1 MILFLILILKSVSF
15 ELHVQEPFF
24 TQLKDG
30 LKTIEGRCASDKYNR
45 IELGNL
51 ILLNK
56 SVVFEVQGVRRYPSF
71 FNMLE
76 TENLGE
82 VLPGVES
89 VEEGVKIYRRFYTEE
104 KEQTNG
110 VLAITVSKLP
120 VQPYTSLASLFSGL
134 SYEGI
139 QGLLGLMHTIGTVP
153 NALPPPRSILLASF
167 NLPCNPNENAL
178 TDGARALAKHA
189 SRSSSGY
196 WGSLVGNDSN
206 KNKLAMDV
214 INNLIEHCC
223 WMNIHIVPPHG
234 NVFEIRVADGYGA
247 RWTEDGSKFI
257 GFLEPY
263 MQDGRSKG
271 WKH

>member
-1 MILFLILILKSVSF
+1 
-15 ELHVQEPFF
+15 
-24 TQLKDG
+24 
-30 LKTIEGRCASDKYNR
+30 
-45 IELGNL
+45 
-51 ILLNK
+51 
-56 SVVFEVQGVRRYPSF
+56 
-71 FNMLE
+71 MLE

-167 NLPCNPNENAL
+167 NLPCNPN
-178 TDGARALAKHA
+178 
-189 SRSSSGY
+189 
-196 WGSLVGNDSN
+196 
-206 KNKLAMDV
+206 
-214 INNLIEHCC
+214 
-223 WMNIHIVPPHG
+223 
-234 NVFEIRVADGYGA
+234 
-247 RWTEDGSKFI
+247 
-257 GFLEPY
+257 
-263 MQDGRSKG
+263 
-271 WKH
+271 